1 MDKYNDIQ
9 QEKIEERIDSFIRG
23 TMSEEEEEAFKQE
36 IKADP
41 ELRAQVLA
49 TVSLIKGIRNQE
61 SAKEKELIQKN
72 TIQQRQANKKVRSIM
87 LWACS
92 IAALF
97 VIFFGVYKE
106 KRYRDLSGIV
116 SPYYSEYSMSEYS
129 RGDLDSVAVA
139 HLYTLFN
146 NIQVERNVG
155 DIIEELEPIYGS
167 LDSDFTYSAYAND
180 IAFNLA
186 LAYIKDDQIDKAI
199 SVLERLKNDNP
210 ESPIALKAE
219 ELINRLKK

>member
-9 QEKIEERIDSFIRG
+9 QETIDERIDSFIRG
-23 TMSEEEEEAFKQE
+23 TMTEEEETAFKNE

-49 TVSLIKGIRNQE
+49 TVSLIKGIRAQE
-61 SAKEKELIQKN
+61 AEKEKVLIQKSTKN
-72 TIQQRQANKKVRSIM
+72 RVRSIM

-97 VIFFGVYKE
+97 VIIFGVYKE
-106 KRYRDLSGIV
+106 KRYRDLSAIV

-129 RGDLDSVAVA
+129 RGDDVDSVTVA

-146 NIQVERNVG
+146 NIKEQRNVSN
-155 DIIEELEPIYGS
+155 IIEELEPIYAS
-167 LDSDFTYSAYAND
+167 LDSDFTYSAYTND
-180 IAFNLA
+180 IALNLA

-199 SVLERLKNDNP
+199 PVLKKLEEENP
-210 ESPIALKAE
+210 DTPIAIKAQEIIKKLKE
-219 ELINRLKK
+219 

>member
-23 TMSEEEEEAFKQE
+23 TMSDEEEAAFKQE

-49 TVSLIKGIRNQE
+49 TVSLIKGVRNQE
-61 SAKEKELIQKN
+61 SVKEKELIQQN
-72 TIQQRQANKKVRSIM
+72 TIQQRQANKRPRSIM

-116 SPYYSEYSMSEYS
+116 SPYYSEYNISEYS

-146 NIQVERNVG
+146 NIQNKRSMSS
-155 DIIEELEPIYGS
+155 IIEELEPIYKS
-167 LDSDFTYSAYAND
+167 LDTDFTYNVFAND
-180 IAFNLA
+180 IALNLA
-186 LAYIKDDQIDKAI
+186 LAYIKDDQIDKAMP
-199 SVLERLKNDNP
+199 VLEKLKKDNP
-210 ESPIALKAE
+210 DTPVAAKAT
-219 ELINRLKK
+219 ELLEKLQY